1 MMQKPRGNGADVQER
16 SIHGIP
22 VTAVE
27 IKTEDGAKSFGRAIG
42 KYITIQTGLLSSETL
57 DLNALGECV
66 SEVLTEVLSRYK
78 GSTLCICGLGN
89 RELVSDSLGPEVI
102 RSLSLKVFSGMTSL
116 NGLFK
121 SVCSFVPGTSW
132 TNNLDTEL
140 MVKGILKEANA
151 NCLLL
156 IDSLIT
162 RKPERLCQSIQVST
176 AGGMNP
182 FFAGRSIDWSSL
194 GVPVISIGVP
204 LAIPADT
211 FIQNGAL
218 AKETFMTLHAHHA
231 VAASSFLISYA
242 ILRTCW
248 PELTPNDCI
257 DLIRF
262 NRDITPYPGKNSAED
277 KNIAASDNQA
287 PCKATP

>member
-1 MMQKPRGNGADVQER
+1 MFQQPGDDGVKVEER
-16 SIHGIP
+16 TIHGIP
-22 VTAVE
+22 VAAVE
-27 IKTEDGAKSFGRAIG
+27 IKTEDGAESLDRAVG

-57 DLNALGECV
+57 DLKALGECV

-89 RELVSDSLGPEVI
+89 RELVADSLGPDVI
-102 RSLSLKVFSGMTSL
+102 RNLSLKVFSGVASL

-121 SVCSFVPGTSW
+121 SVCSFVPGTAW

-156 IDSLIT
+156 IDSLVT
-162 RKPERLCQSIQVST
+162 RNPERLCQSIQVST

-182 FFAGRSIDWSSL
+182 FFAGRSIDWSAL
-194 GVPVISIGVP
+194 DVPVISIGVP
-204 LAIPADT
+204 LAITAGT
-211 FIQNGAL
+211 FIQSGVL
-218 AKETFMTLHAHHA
+218 TEETFTTLNAHHA
-231 VAASSFLISYA
+231 VTASSFIISYA

-248 PELTPNDCI
+248 PDLTTQDCI
-257 DLIRF
+257 DFIRF
-262 NRDITPYPGKNSAED
+262 NRDVIPYPDRNFDED
-277 KNIAASDNQA
+277 DTGDNA
-287 PCKATP
+287 VPDETT

>member
-1 MMQKPRGNGADVQER
+1 MFQQPGDDGVEVEER
-16 SIHGIP
+16 TIHGIP

-27 IKTEDGAKSFGRAIG
+27 IKTEDGAESLDRAVG

-57 DLNALGECV
+57 NLKALGECV

-89 RELVSDSLGPEVI
+89 RELVADSLGPDVI
-102 RSLSLKVFSGMTSL
+102 RNLSLKVFSGVASL

-121 SVCSFVPGTSW
+121 SVCSFVPGTAW

-162 RKPERLCQSIQVST
+162 RNPERLCQSIQVST

-204 LAIPADT
+204 LAITADT
-211 FIQNGAL
+211 FIQSGVL
-218 AKETFMTLHAHHA
+218 TDESFTTLHAHHA
-231 VAASSFLISYA
+231 VAASSFIISYA

-248 PELTPNDCI
+248 PDLTTQDCI
-257 DLIRF
+257 DFIRF
-262 NRDITPYPGKNSAED
+262 NRDVIPYPDRNFDED
-277 KNIAASDNQA
+277 DTGDNA
-287 PCKATP
+287 VPDEIT